1 MAIADVFFEI
11 YYLTAWSTRC
21 PTIAT
26 TCQHLLH
33 LKFNFQL
40 ICLHIYIISFLN
52 NPALYT
58 QSQVLYSTD
67 AQLARYLSIL
77 VSDIG
82 MGSGIWSMDNRTHSS
97 PDMDCNKVH
106 TYRKGRMDR
115 VLYTDRRGY
124 SRDHKVRT
132 DRKVSTDCMTTV
144 HSKAHMIHKGRRGC
158 MGHTVRRGYMGHMV
172 RRVGTVR
179 LVGMVHTDRRGHKG
193 QSGNHMSRSNRNR
206 DKTFWAV

>member
-1 MAIADVFFEI
+1 
-11 YYLTAWSTRC
+11 
-21 PTIAT
+21 
-26 TCQHLLH
+26 
-33 LKFNFQL
+33 
-40 ICLHIYIISFLN
+40 
-52 NPALYT
+52 
-58 QSQVLYSTD
+58 
-67 AQLARYLSIL
+67 
-77 VSDIG
+77 

-144 HSKAHMIHKGRRGC
+144 HSMAHKGRRGC

-206 DKTFWAV
+206 DRTF